1 MLSSLACL
9 ILRIK
14 EGSLR
19 ETIISAIISAGAA
32 IVVCLITQNR
42 HAMKLEAQLD
52 KQTALLE
59 QRLGQLSERVE
70 KHNNVIERTYKLEE
84 LTAVQEEQIKV
95 ANHRIEDLEKIQ

>member
-14 EGSLR
+14 EGGLR